1 MSREQVSGSL
11 PRYPPEIDGPDD
23 EPDELDSDIEE
34 LDDPA
39 NDAER
44 VPEVV
49 EHNGTDA
56 FEQYPLAPE
65 KFFSKTVHPLQPFA
79 GNAFHWDSW
88 MYDDG
93 TS

>member
-1 MSREQVSGSL
+1 MSRQQASGSL

-44 VPEVV
+44 EPELV
-49 EHNGTDA
+49 ENNGTDA

-65 KFFSKTVHPLQPFA
+65 KFFAKTVHPLQPFA